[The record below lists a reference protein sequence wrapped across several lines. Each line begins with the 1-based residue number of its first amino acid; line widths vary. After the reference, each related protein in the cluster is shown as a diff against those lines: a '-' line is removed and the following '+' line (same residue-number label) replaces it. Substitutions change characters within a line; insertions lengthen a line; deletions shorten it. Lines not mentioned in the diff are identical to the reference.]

1 MSPDGFQLAYV
12 SNDAAATFDVY
23 VKAVGSPTAMR
34 LTTSA
39 ASECCPT
46 WSPDQRSVAF
56 LRLLGDEAVIVTMPA
71 LGGAEQRRADVAPW
85 FGSALSWSP
94 DGRHLAYSARP
105 AAGGSFVV
113 MLLSLDTGE
122 VKPLT
127 SPSPALSG
135 DAFPSFSPD
144 GRHVAFARLS
154 KAGDVTSAEIY
165 LVPASG
171 GEPRRLTR
179 GARQFVGDLD
189 WTPDGQ
195 EVLFFGER
203 MHSVRLSRVGLS
215 GGEPAL
221 VWPGGDPLPDEDVA
235 ETMAEV
241 SHSFRFS
248 AARKMR
254 RLALT
259 QRRYDTNIYRLATSE
274 PGAATGAPLIGSSR
288 ADESPQFSPDGG
300 QIAFSSTRSGRQ
312 EIWVC
317 ESDGS
322 GCGALAPTPHGGTPR
337 WSPDGRSIAFDAWSE
352 QYVHADIFTI
362 EVDTLAVRRVTTSD
376 ADDIVP
382 SWSRD
387 GRSIYFASN
396 RSGGWQV
403 FRAPAGG
410 GEPRLVTRDGG
421 FAAFET
427 PDATQVVYTKF
438 DAPGLFQIDRDGGE
452 PRRILDKPRCWGHW
466 TMTPEGI
473 YLLDPIEA
481 GRTSLELLGVG
492 GGAPPPAGDPRTPEP
507 LCRSPAWPDPR
518 TAAGSCTSGSRNRA
532 TSRAWTAIP
541 DRIIHEA
548 HVIFRVNDPLSSRRR
563 DERTVVEALRRRTIH
578 EEDQWNLMNSPG

>member
-1 MSPDGFQLAYV
+1 MRSGPFPLPPPRLAPLSLVPITSSRGLERDPALSPDGFQLAYV

-71 LGGAEQRRADVAPW
+71 LGGTEQRRADVAPW
-85 FGSALSWSP
+85 FGSDLSWSP

-179 GARQFVGDLD
+179 GGRQFVGDLD
-189 WTPDGQ
+189 WTPDGE

-235 ETMAEV
+235 ETLAEV

-248 AARKMR
+248 AARKTR

-259 QRRYDTNIYRLATSE
+259 QRRYDTNIYRLATLE
-274 PGAATGAPLIGSSR
+274 PAAATGAPLIGSSR
-288 ADESPQFSPDGG
+288 ADDSPQFSPDGRK
-300 QIAFSSTRSGRQ
+300 IAFSSTRSGRQ

-317 ESDGS
+317 EGDGS

-352 QYVHADIFTI
+352 QDVHADIFTV
-362 EVDTLAVRRVTTSD
+362 EVDTLTVRRVTTSD
-376 ADDIVP
+376 ADDVVP
-382 SWSRD
+382 QLVARWAVDLLRIQPFEEVAGLSGARWRRRAATGHGRRRVRCLRD
-387 GRSIYFASN
+387 AR
-396 RSGGWQV
+396 
-403 FRAPAGG
+403 
-410 GEPRLVTRDGG
+410 RD
-421 FAAFET
+421 
-427 PDATQVVYTKF
+427 
-438 DAPGLFQIDRDGGE
+438 
-452 PRRILDKPRCWGHW
+452 
-466 TMTPEGI
+466 
-473 YLLDPIEA
+473 A
-481 GRTSLELLGVG
+481 GRVHEVRRPG
-492 GGAPPPAGDPRTPEP
+492 P
-507 LCRSPAWPDPR
+507 L
-518 TAAGSCTSGSRNRA
+518 
-532 TSRAWTAIP
+532 P
-541 DRIIHEA
+541 DR
-548 HVIFRVNDPLSSRRR
+548 SRRR
-563 DERTVVEALRRRTIH
+563 RAAADPGQAPLLGTLDDDPGGHLPARPHRGGTDEPRAPGGGWRCPAASWRPSDTGAPVPESSLASSPDGRWLLYVGVEESSDIASV
-578 EEDQWNLMNSPG
+578 DGYP